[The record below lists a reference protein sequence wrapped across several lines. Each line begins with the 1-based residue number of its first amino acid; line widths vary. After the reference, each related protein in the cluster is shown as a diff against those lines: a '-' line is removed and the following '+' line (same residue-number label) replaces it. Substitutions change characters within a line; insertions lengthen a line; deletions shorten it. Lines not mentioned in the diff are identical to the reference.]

1 MAVALSLMNSAA
13 HIIIMHAQ
21 AARSCCVRDAVLLC
35 AERRVTS
42 AAALS
47 KKSFYAVYISA
58 GPKASD
64 ALTQHHTQHQVWWS
78 LYVVLAVGL
87 KPSQTARWLICML
100 ISFLE

>member
-1 MAVALSLMNSAA
+1 VALSLMNSAA

-47 KKSFYAVYISA
+47 KKSFYALCTSA
-58 GPKASD
+58 LDPKRATLSLSTTHSTKCGGPYM
-64 ALTQHHTQHQVWWS
+64 WCW
-78 LYVVLAVGL
+78 
-87 KPSQTARWLICML
+87 PSG
-100 ISFLE
+100 